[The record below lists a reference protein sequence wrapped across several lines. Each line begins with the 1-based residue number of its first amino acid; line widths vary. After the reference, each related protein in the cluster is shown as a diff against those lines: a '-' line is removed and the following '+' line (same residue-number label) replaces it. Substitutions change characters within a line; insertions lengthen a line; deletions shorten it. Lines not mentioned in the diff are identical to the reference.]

1 MKKFLIPIILI
12 FCFEVYSNEV
22 EVIELHESIS
32 LDQMVLQ
39 NQNNKE
45 ENIEEDIIDQN
56 VNDTLVNSEDIAQAP
71 IEENEFWNL
80 SNLEEI
86 RYYLTNSKKIKSDIV
101 KNEFH
106 KLLENI
112 NLDYEQKKNRDIF
125 YSIVKYFYEIGN
137 ISKAYEII
145 NKRDITN
152 DEYINFYKTIEINYF
167 LSTFNLE
174 NVCNF
179 KMIKA
184 LKLN

>member
-71 IEENEFWNL
+71 IEENEFEL
-80 SNLEEI
+80 SNLEEMI
-86 RYYLTNSKKIKSDIV
+86 YLTIQKIKSDIV

-125 YSIVKYFYEIGN
+125 YSMSN
-137 ISKAYEII
+137 IFMK
-145 NKRDITN
+145 
-152 DEYINFYKTIEINYF
+152 
-167 LSTFNLE
+167 
-174 NVCNF
+174 
-179 KMIKA
+179 
-184 LKLN
+184 

>member
-1 MKKFLIPIILI
+1 M
-12 FCFEVYSNEV
+12 
-22 EVIELHESIS
+22 
-32 LDQMVLQ
+32 
-39 NQNNKE
+39 
-45 ENIEEDIIDQN
+45 
-56 VNDTLVNSEDIAQAP
+56 
-71 IEENEFWNL
+71 
-80 SNLEEI
+80 EEI

-145 NKRDITN
+145 NKRDNN

-179 KMIKA
+179 KNDQSFKI
-184 LKLN
+184 KLNNFLIDICLVLENKVSEAELLNSILIESETNIDTNFQKLFSFIISGEDKNLNSNLNLILL